1 MDGVTAINE
10 LNDLNKRLSAQIK
23 QLGKYGVEYA
33 NAEHRYNIAL
43 AKATLYLKD
52 EGNPATL
59 IDKLVKGKV
68 AKERLDLTTAEVMYK
83 TALEQVN
90 GTKLQIRVLDNQI
103 AREWGQ
109 NG

>member
-1 MDGVTAINE
+1 MDGVQAINE
-10 LNDLNKRLSAQIK
+10 LNELNKRLSAQIK
-23 QLGKYGVEYA
+23 QLGKYGIEWA
-33 NAEHRYNIAL
+33 EAEHKYNLAL
-43 AKATLYLKD
+43 ARQTLILKD

-68 AKERLDLTTAEVMYK
+68 ANEKLKLSTAEVMYK

-103 AREWGQ
+103 AREWA